1 MDIEQRVVHNF
12 RVLCALYHFQKRDD
26 LRDIH
31 ETALWKLRQAT
42 RPITPAHPVL
52 STTVFDGVNTRN
64 KVLTILQSRRDLPEV
79 VEFKAHPL
87 YTESVIRYDR
97 HAARFR
103 SPPYGSG
110 VVEPSC

>member
-12 RVLCALYHFQKRDD
+12 HVLCALYHFQKRED

-31 ETALWKLRQAT
+31 ETALSKLRQAT
-42 RPITPAHPVL
+42 QPITPAHPVL

-87 YTESVIRYDR
+87 YAESVTQYER
-97 HAARFR
+97 HAARFQS
-103 SPPYGSG
+103 SPYSFGI
-110 VVEPSC
+110 V